1 MIMICQECG
10 KEIDDHSGACP
21 GCGKVLAGSENFFD
35 KIIKVEAFLLSTFL
49 GLMVLMVL
57 LQIVL
62 RNFFSSGIA
71 GGDAMVRH
79 MLLWV
84 AFLGAGIAT
93 KGGMHIKIDLASK
106 LLSPKGIQIAD
117 VITNIFSVIIGCLL
131 VYASYEFVKL
141 EYEAQGELLFFHLP
155 LWILEI
161 IMPIGFLIITLR
173 FVSKGIEGL
182 LKLIKE
188 K

>member
-10 KEIDDHSGACP
+10 KEIDDQEEACP
-21 GCGKVLAGSENFFD
+21 GCGTALAGSGNFFD
-35 KIIKVEAFLLSTFL
+35 KIMKVEEFFLSAVL
-49 GLMVLMVL
+49 GLMVSMVL
-57 LQIVL
+57 LQILL
-62 RNFFSSGIA
+62 RNFFSSVIA
-71 GGDAMVRH
+71 GGDSIVRH

-93 KGGMHIKIDLASK
+93 RGGMHIKIDLASK
-106 LLSPKGIQIAD
+106 LLSRKGMQIAD
-117 VITNIFSVIIGCLL
+117 VVTNIFSVIIGCLL
-131 VYASYEFVKL
+131 VYAAYVFVKL

-155 LWILEI
+155 LWLLEI
-161 IMPIGFLIITLR
+161 IIPIGYLIITLR
-173 FVSKGIEGL
+173 FASKGIEGF

>member
-1 MIMICQECG
+1 MICKECG
-10 KEIDDHSGACP
+10 KEFDDHAGECP
-21 GCGKVLAGSENFFD
+21 GCGKVLAAGSENFFD
-35 KIIKVEAFLLSTFL
+35 KIIKVEEFLLSTFL
-49 GLMVLMVL
+49 GLMVFMVL

-62 RNFFSSGIA
+62 RNFFSSGVA
-71 GGDAMVRH
+71 GGDAIVRH

-106 LLSPKGIQIAD
+106 LLSRKGIQIAD
-117 VITNIFSVIIGCLL
+117 VITNIFSAIIGCLL
-131 VYASYEFVKL
+131 VYAAYEFVKL

-155 LWILEI
+155 LWILESI
-161 IMPIGFLIITLR
+161 IPIGFLIITLR
-173 FVSKGIEGL
+173 FASKGIEGF